1 MLDKIQSLRNFLKN
15 SAQYQTESLALSR
28 ELEWAHIYHDSIR
41 DKEFLQNLGLNVG
54 RWAGNYSFFYILNRI
69 LYDFQP
75 KRILE
80 LGLGESSKFISTVLT
95 HSLLDSHQTI
105 IEQDQNW
112 IGGFADRF
120 TLSDRSNILF
130 CPLIEVE
137 LKGFPSYAYQGFEE
151 KVSHEFDLFIVDG
164 PFGSD
169 RYSRFDI
176 VSLVEKF
183 DKEKEFILVIDDSH
197 RIGEQDTINEISAIL
212 KSKGIT
218 FHKAD
223 YSGNKQNTVIASEQY
238 KYATSL

>member
-15 SAQYQTESLALSR
+15 SAQYQTENLALSK

-41 DKEFLQNLGLNVG
+41 GKEYLENLSLNVG

-69 LYDFQP
+69 LSDYQP

-95 HSLLDSHQTI
+95 HKLLDSQQTI

-112 IGGFADRF
+112 IDGFSKRF

-130 CPLIEVE
+130 CPLIDVE
-137 LKGFPSYAYQGFEE
+137 LNGFPSFAYQGFKE

-183 DKEKEFILVIDDSH
+183 EKEKEFILIIDDSH
-197 RIGEQDTINEISAIL
+197 RLGEQDTINEIILIL
-212 KSKGIT
+212 KKKGIN
-218 FHKAD
+218 FHIAD
-223 YSGNKQNTVIASEQY
+223 YSGTKQNTVIASEQY
-238 KYATSL
+238 KYAASL